1 MKKIALLLILSM
13 GLWPGVTTADELLSA
28 KTLRPLKKDFEKR
41 IDSALKSLS
50 FEPSLE
56 ELKKAALKFADADIE
71 RAKKWRRAPNA
82 AAALPT
88 VKFVFNHDLERD
100 ETLDRYQDEP
110 DRWGADTDR
119 DLNFQVS
126 VQWQLDELIF
136 NPDEVRVWN
145 ALADRA
151 ARRDAVL
158 TVLVGTYFERQKL
171 QVKKLLSPPNSLD
184 EAVQLKLR
192 TAELTASIDAM
203 TGGLLSRRL
212 NTVKKN

>member
-1 MKKIALLLILSM
+1 M
-13 GLWPGVTTADELLSA
+13 VTADTPISTVKE
-28 KTLRPLKKDFEKR
+28 PLAQEHFKDH
-41 IDSALKSLS
+41 IDRALKSLS

-56 ELKKAALKFADADIE
+56 ELKKAALKFADADIKS
-71 RAKKWRRAPNA
+71 AKNWRHAPNA

-100 ETLDRYQDEP
+100 ESLDRYQDEP
-110 DRWGADTDR
+110 DRWGADTDK

-151 ARRDAVL
+151 SRRDAVL

-171 QVKKLLSPPNSLD
+171 QLKERLSPPRNLD

-192 TAELTASIDAM
+192 IAELTASIDAM
-203 TGGLLSRRL
+203 TGGVLSRRI
-212 NTVKKN
+212 TAVKKN